1 MRIARSKDGG
11 WHVKEHVA
19 DHNYHLSDTFA
30 EKQQWRSHRHID
42 LHTKQLIKHLRDN
55 NVSMT
60 KVFSIIS
67 SFFGTAGSAPFTK
80 RSVRTLCAKL
90 ARDNADDDIGKTME
104 VFSKIKEEDPDFT
117 YSVELD
123 DECRI
128 KTIIWTNGRSR
139 RHYACFGDVI
149 TFDTTYKTNLY
160 DMPFGLFVG
169 INNHFQSIVLGGVL
183 MRNES
188 IKSFKWIFSE
198 FVRLMGG
205 KHPVTIL
212 TGMYFQFIQTMG
224 SRHVILVFSGMLI
237 CLSPLVQ
244 IKAKQWRLL

>member
-19 DHNYHLSDTFA
+19 DHNHHLSDTFA

-104 VFSKIKEEDPDFT
+104 VFSKIKEDYYMDT
-117 YSVELD
+117 KTAVLSLMMNAALRLLYGQMDGAGGIMLVSVMLSPLTP
-123 DECRI
+123 RI
-128 KTIIWTNGRSR
+128 KPTCMTCR
-139 RHYACFGDVI
+139 
-149 TFDTTYKTNLY
+149 
-160 DMPFGLFVG
+160 
-169 INNHFQSIVLGGVL
+169 
-183 MRNES
+183 
-188 IKSFKWIFSE
+188 
-198 FVRLMGG
+198 
-205 KHPVTIL
+205 
-212 TGMYFQFIQTMG
+212 
-224 SRHVILVFSGMLI
+224 LVFSLESI
-237 CLSPLVQ
+237 IISRALFLVEF
-244 IKAKQWRLL
+244 